1 MKAILAG
8 LMIGIGGMVY
18 LSVGG
23 PIGAALF
30 ATGLLTILLFKF
42 ELFTGKAGLLAARGI
57 GPVKL
62 AAIWGG
68 NWIGCFIAAALC
80 SLTEPGYK
88 IAEAAAAIIQ
98 VRISN
103 EWYQNIALGIFCGL
117 LMFIAVN
124 YYKTLPWVTVMCV
137 ATFILI
143 GVNHCVAD
151 MFYFWMA
158 LGHVTDWKAL
168 DAIICTTIGNVIGC
182 NIIPYFTRTA

>member
-1 MKAILAG
+1 MYLYEIYSPHKLTIYEFFNIIILEIYVQGGLYMKAILAG

-42 ELFTGKAGLLAARGI
+42 ELFTGKAGLLATRDI
-57 GPVKL
+57 GSIKL
-62 AAIWGG
+62 AKIWGG
-68 NWIGCFIAAALC
+68 NWIGCFLAAALC

-103 EWYQNIALGIFCGL
+103 EWY
-117 LMFIAVN
+117 
-124 YYKTLPWVTVMCV
+124 
-137 ATFILI
+137 
-143 GVNHCVAD
+143 
-151 MFYFWMA
+151 
-158 LGHVTDWKAL
+158 
-168 DAIICTTIGNVIGC
+168 
-182 NIIPYFTRTA
+182 